1 MNNNVL
7 ISVIMSVYN
16 SENTIAESV
25 ESILNQSLD
34 DFEFLILDDGSTD
47 GTYDIISNLERDNSA
62 IKCFRNNTNIGLTKS
77 LNILLNQSEGKFIA
91 RQDAD
96 DISHKDRFKYQ
107 MNFIKEFDLDGC
119 TTRAK
124 IKNSKKVI
132 PNFSFYIS
140 PNLLINY
147 KNPFVHGSLII
158 KKEKLLE
165 VNNYDEQFYY
175 AQDYKLMKDL
185 INNKSKVKIYKEAL
199 YELNMTNNI
208 SKNFQ
213 KEQKYYANC
222 VRKNIVPK

>member
-7 ISVIMSVYN
+7 ISVILSVYN

-25 ESILNQSLD
+25 KSILNQSLD

-47 GTYDIISNLERDNSA
+47 GTYDIISNLERDNPA
-62 IKCFRNNTNIGLTKS
+62 ITCFRNNTNIGLTKS
-77 LNILLNQSEGKFIA
+77 LNILLNQSKGKFIA

-124 IKNSKKVI
+124 IKNTKKVI
-132 PNFSFYIS
+132 PNLSFYIS

-147 KNPFVHGSLII
+147 KNPFVHGSLMI

-165 VNNYDEQFYY
+165 VNNYDEKFYY

-199 YELNMTNNI
+199 YELNMINNI

-222 VRKNIVPK
+222 VRKNIIPK